1 METPSRDRSTSV
13 QARSNARQRGKPV
26 PSRQRSRITNGRL
39 LPGDMDQ
46 RSAWVRRAKDVIA
59 SHLSDLGGEDNT
71 SAAERSLVRRASILT
86 VELERLEAQFA
97 AAGAARPEDLDLYIR
112 GSGNLR
118 RLLESVG
125 LQRRAKEIGKFIDGK
140 MTDPPSMPSEFR
152 MIDEVPA

>member
-1 METPSRDRSTSV
+1 METPSRDRSTLV

-86 VELERLEAQFA
+86 VELERLERSSRS
-97 AAGAARPEDLDLYIR
+97 AGAARPEDLDLDTSAAAAICAD
-112 GSGNLR
+112 SQNASAS
-118 RLLESVG
+118 SVEP
-125 LQRRAKEIGKFIDGK
+125 R
-140 MTDPPSMPSEFR
+140 
-152 MIDEVPA
+152 